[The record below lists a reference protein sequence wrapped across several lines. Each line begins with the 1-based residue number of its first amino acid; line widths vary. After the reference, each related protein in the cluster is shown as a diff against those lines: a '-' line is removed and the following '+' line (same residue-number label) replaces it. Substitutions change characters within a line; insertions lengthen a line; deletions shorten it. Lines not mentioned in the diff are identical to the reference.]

1 MLSNSQNIRSPRNRP
16 FNSAAGRQ
24 RQGTTYFLLLIGD
37 ASFLLLLL
45 GVLLVVVRVG
55 PGPLLGRV
63 GASLV
68 LLLPV
73 LPATYK
79 SVSIDSTAKQ
89 LDYKSK

>member
-45 GVLLVVVRVG
+45 GVLLVVV
-55 PGPLLGRV
+55 
-63 GASLV
+63 
-68 LLLPV
+68 
-73 LPATYK
+73 
-79 SVSIDSTAKQ
+79 
-89 LDYKSK
+89 